1 MQSQTHTF
9 WGRVTQ
15 SFGLGSPNTVPSEDV
30 NGFPNIGDRFAHSTN
45 TTSVW
50 VVENVLRV
58 AASSYPLVRLSRE
71 NHPDIMKVV
80 SLSALADHRE
90 FTRA

>member
-9 WGRVTQ
+9 WGRMTQ
-15 SFGLGSPNTVPSEDV
+15 SFGRRGHNEATDEGAAGVPNV
-30 NGFPNIGDRFAHSTN
+30 GDRFAQSTN

-50 VVENVLRV
+50 VVENVLKV

-71 NHPDIMKVV
+71 NHPDILKVV
-80 SLSALADHRE
+80 SLSALADQRE